1 MKNNYSIKERNRIVE
16 EHLWCVK
23 AVMKQN
29 DALIRAAHLDR
40 DDVFQQLSVRLILA
54 VDRYDPDKSELKK
67 HIFQQ
72 LRYEL
77 LSCKK
82 PQALYGITNAPKD
95 MRGDSFA
102 PFEKIDTERFADDE
116 RMAA

>member
-1 MKNNYSIKERNRIVE
+1 MKNTYTIEERNRIVE

-23 AVMKQN
+23 AVIKQN
-29 DALIRAAHLDR
+29 DELIRAARLDR
-40 DDVFQQLSVRLILA
+40 DDVYQQLCLRLILA
-54 VDRYDPDKSELKK
+54 VGRYDPEKSELKT

-82 PQALYGITNAPKD
+82 PRMLYGVKDAPKNL
-95 MRGDSFA
+95 RGDSFVSL
-102 PFEKIDTERFADDE
+102 DTEGAE
-116 RMAA
+116 AYLGTALAA

>member
-16 EHLWCVK
+16 EHLWCIK

-29 DALIRAAHLDR
+29 DALIRAARLDR
-40 DDVFQQLSVRLILA
+40 DDVFQQLSLRLIMA
-54 VDRYDPDKSELKK
+54 VDRYDPEKSELKK

-82 PQALYGITNAPKD
+82 PQALFGITNAPKD
-95 MRGDSFA
+95 LRGSSFA
-102 PFEKIDTERFADDE
+102 SLEVIDTESIAYDE
-116 RMAA
+116 QIAA